1 MYRYRALAEAVNRHI
16 DIFNL
21 FLASDRQLGHVDFE
35 KSETSAWIEDS
46 SWGGVTWPS
55 KDSYG
60 VYFLVGHHRD
70 DSARLGLYIG
80 KASLKRIGFR
90 VWSHLKPGKG
100 TGRYTKTAPEGSQ
113 YCIQMLFAVPM
124 PSDDMRSFA
133 SALEEYLIT
142 ALRSDIYLLNRVG
155 NK

>member
-1 MYRYRALAEAVNRHI
+1 MERYRALAEAVNRHV
-16 DIFNL
+16 DTFNL
-21 FLASDRQLGHVDFE
+21 CLAPGRQLGHVDL
-35 KSETSAWIEDS
+35 KCSETSAWIEDS

-60 VYFLVGHHRD
+60 VYFLLGHHQND
-70 DSARLGLYIG
+70 PARLGLYIG

-90 VWSHLKPGKG
+90 VWSHLKPGKDI
-100 TGRYTKTAPEGSQ
+100 GRYTKTGPDGSN

-124 PSDDMRSFA
+124 PYDDMRSFA
-133 SALEEYLIT
+133 SALEEHLIT
-142 ALRSDIYLLNRVG
+142 ALRSELYLLNRVG